1 MSLIEEALRKQES
14 EEAMRNSPSAPS
26 ATGTAPAPVAPAA
39 ISPQPFNPPGV
50 SPAAITRPIH
60 PDAGRQRNLTRMMF
74 AGIGMLVLLLV
85 AGVVFLAMVRAT
97 RPAGPTVAAPA
108 TDAVVVAMATQAPP
122 AALPAPATD
131 AVVVAMATQAPPA
144 ATAVVGAANLVTNA
158 IAAAAASTGR
168 EAVVVPAPV
177 VPPPVVTWPEI
188 VVKGTFSSNGKTLV
202 LLGDG
207 LTLETGVTT
216 PSGVRLL
223 GAGPG
228 WVRVSYKG
236 QTRTYRRN
244 GGAFTAEP
252 AADSPQP

>member
-97 RPAGPTVAAPA
+97 RPAGPTVA
-108 TDAVVVAMATQAPP
+108 
-122 AALPAPATD
+122 APATD